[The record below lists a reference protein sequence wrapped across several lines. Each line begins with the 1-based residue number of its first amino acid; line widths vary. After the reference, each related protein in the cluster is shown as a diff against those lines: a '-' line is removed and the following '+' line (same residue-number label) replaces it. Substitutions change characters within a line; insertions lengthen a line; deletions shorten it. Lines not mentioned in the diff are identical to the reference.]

1 MTVKETIEM
10 YKGQYDFV
18 EIFVGDHFHTDACDS
33 YEPEKGMGHCEKGNE
48 DSINSYCM
56 DYKAESYELMNC
68 EDYNNSILAN
78 TGTTT
83 DDFGWK
89 DEKILCILISRKSIA
104 MGEEYGL

>member
-1 MTVKETIEM
+1 MTVKEIIGM

-18 EIFVGDHFHTDACDS
+18 DIFVGDDFHTDACVS
-33 YEPEKGMGHCEKGNE
+33 YDPEKGMGECEKGNE
-48 DSINSYCM
+48 ESLNSYCL
-56 DYKAESYELMNC
+56 DYEAEKYELMNC
-68 EDYNNSILAN
+68 EEYNNSILAN
-78 TGTTT
+78 CGTTT